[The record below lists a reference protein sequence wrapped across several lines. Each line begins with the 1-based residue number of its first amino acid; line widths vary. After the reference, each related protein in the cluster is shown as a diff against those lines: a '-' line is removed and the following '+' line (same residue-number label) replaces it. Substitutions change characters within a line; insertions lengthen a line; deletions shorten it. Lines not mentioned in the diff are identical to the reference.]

1 MLKDILSIFDYYIK
15 LYLKFSSFIIFLLI
29 IINFFFVYL
38 PEYYDFPLTL
48 TDPYTIYSY
57 GLVITHNYVM
67 WYIFLILIFVY
78 WLFIQILRESIWNT
92 FYKKI
97 GFFSFLNTS
106 DLFSNIEAM
115 LIASYLYL
123 WSIFF
128 SFWKFISEFFFFN
141 FFNKDFIEI
150 YTWTEWVPDVFR
162 SISDNFYLD
171 FYNFFIHYNEEIHLS
186 DYIYDLFLERKLLSI
201 YANKL
206 NNYYFY
212 SKFMKRTLH
221 LNLSFRHSGFL
232 EFLFA
237 LFPSTIILLI
247 LIPSL
252 NLLYSSEDTILE
264 PEYTIKVIGHQWY
277 WSYEFTHII
286 EENNENIKLSFDISQ
301 NIKAE
306 GDLVEG
312 DYRLLEVDNLIKL
325 PISTPIRFLITSSDV
340 LHSWSVPAFGIK
352 LDAIPGRLNA
362 INTLI
367 FAPGTFYG
375 QCSELCGV
383 GHGFMPIK
391 LQTVPLEDFKTF
403 IGSYVVDSYK
413 INNLNEIIVYLNNDI
428 KIESFNNLTL
438 LDSKNSGNFF
448 FDVQDVLN
456 FYLTFLFFDDGSVN
470 DINHISSCPKN
481 FSDIRPIVDIIN
493 LMWVR
498 NALLRDVCID
508 SVLYE
513 NSKNNLELLYNTIK
527 DNYIPFNYLFY
538 PIGEF
543 EKLPSLS
550 NLNILINYLEKSIC
564 YDNRAFFDIKKF
576 VSYIYKD
583 ITTYDYKLT
592 RYLDSYK
599 LPEFPV
605 THVPSYFSIQ
615 EYNSNY
621 NNLLNLNSIKHINI
635 NIVKDPYHFGKE
647 DYWGSLIYEYSST
660 GQTLSVSFINCNY
673 NKITILP
680 NGEIKSNFISEEIR
694 ALVPKS
700 SLIKPGGDSLN
711 SDLIIKGSKD
721 LIDIFHSN
729 KLQIKALGFYKI
741 NVNDSTKIVNLEA
754 VKVPA
759 YNEEFIKSDLILHQ
773 KELLEEYDFY
783 NNPKD

>member
-1 MLKDILSIFDYYIK
+1 
-15 LYLKFSSFIIFLLI
+15 
-29 IINFFFVYL
+29 
-38 PEYYDFPLTL
+38 
-48 TDPYTIYSY
+48 
-57 GLVITHNYVM
+57 
-67 WYIFLILIFVY
+67 
-78 WLFIQILRESIWNT
+78 
-92 FYKKI
+92 
-97 GFFSFLNTS
+97 
-106 DLFSNIEAM
+106 
-115 LIASYLYL
+115 
-123 WSIFF
+123 
-128 SFWKFISEFFFFN
+128 
-141 FFNKDFIEI
+141 
-150 YTWTEWVPDVFR
+150 
-162 SISDNFYLD
+162 
-171 FYNFFIHYNEEIHLS
+171 
-186 DYIYDLFLERKLLSI
+186 
-201 YANKL
+201 
-206 NNYYFY
+206 
-212 SKFMKRTLH
+212 
-221 LNLSFRHSGFL
+221 
-232 EFLFA
+232 
-237 LFPSTIILLI
+237 
-247 LIPSL
+247 
-252 NLLYSSEDTILE
+252 
-264 PEYTIKVIGHQWY
+264 
-277 WSYEFTHII
+277 
-286 EENNENIKLSFDISQ
+286 
-301 NIKAE
+301 
-306 GDLVEG
+306 
-312 DYRLLEVDNLIKL
+312 
-325 PISTPIRFLITSSDV
+325 
-340 LHSWSVPAFGIK
+340 
-352 LDAIPGRLNA
+352 
-362 INTLI
+362 
-367 FAPGTFYG
+367 
-375 QCSELCGV
+375 
-383 GHGFMPIK
+383 MPIK

-564 YDNRAFFDIKKF
+564 YDNRAVFDIKKF

-647 DYWGSLIYEYSST
+647 DY
-660 GQTLSVSFINCNY
+660 
-673 NKITILP
+673 
-680 NGEIKSNFISEEIR
+680 
-694 ALVPKS
+694 
-700 SLIKPGGDSLN
+700 
-711 SDLIIKGSKD
+711 
-721 LIDIFHSN
+721 
-729 KLQIKALGFYKI
+729 
-741 NVNDSTKIVNLEA
+741 
-754 VKVPA
+754 
-759 YNEEFIKSDLILHQ
+759 
-773 KELLEEYDFY
+773 
-783 NNPKD
+783 